1 MDVRY
6 DTIRF
11 CRETIDGVGVHVQ
24 EAGDARRSTLVLLR
38 GFSYRR
44 YGPPNVRVPRP
55 RKAAEIRYRLMTPM
69 GHPRRMKIPVVGWR
83 GAGTV
88 SRSAAEWCH

>member
-11 CRETIDGVGVHVQ
+11 RRETIDGVGVHVQ

-55 RKAAEIRYRLMTPM
+55 RKPLNPLSAYPLRYRP
-69 GHPRRMKIPVVGWR
+69 
-83 GAGTV
+83 
-88 SRSAAEWCH
+88 

>member
-38 GFSYRR
+38 ASPTGGTGHRTSEFLARE
-44 YGPPNVRVPRP
+44 RP
-55 RKAAEIRYRLMTPM
+55 LNPLSAYLPRYRP
-69 GHPRRMKIPVVGWR
+69 
-83 GAGTV
+83 
-88 SRSAAEWCH
+88 